1 MPRFSA
7 LRHLA
12 GAALAALPGCASAPE
27 PAAERPAS
35 PASRHG
41 YALLYTLMSQEKNV
55 SKLLIIKREREDF
68 AALIGDIAETAGRAH
83 ERLDELAEADPS
95 LDLEDTG
102 LPRAE
107 LETREAIQS
116 TRTKQLL
123 TESGEE
129 FEIQLMLA
137 QNEALTYALH
147 LAEVLARAE
156 PDTARLEFVRGLWK
170 ELQGLQSRLW
180 SLLRSRY
187 RWTPPS

>member
-1 MPRFSA
+1 MKRASA
-7 LRHLA
+7 WATLL
-12 GAALAALPGCASAPE
+12 LGCASASE
-27 PAAERPAS
+27 PAAQTPVT

-41 YALLYTLMSQEKNV
+41 YALLFVLMGQEKDL

-68 AALIGDIAETAGRAH
+68 SELIGDIARTCGDAH
-83 ERLDELAEADPS
+83 ERLEQLAQADPT

-107 LETREAIQS
+107 TETRDAIEK

-123 TESGEE
+123 TESGKE
-129 FEIQLMLA
+129 FEMQLLLA

-147 LAEVLARAE
+147 LSEVLARAE
-156 PDTARLEFVRGLWK
+156 PDAARLELVRFLWK
-170 ELQGLQSRLW
+170 DLQGLQERLW

-187 RWTPPS
+187 RWEPD